1 MNFVKGIIIFV
12 LQFQKK
18 IKLTYS
24 ESIRE
29 APDSIL
35 RTNLHILHVAAYYDS
50 LETFLFV
57 YNFGFDPNIKSSNE
71 FYPLHYACFG
81 GAIEV
86 TSFLCTPEIINVK

>member
-1 MNFVKGIIIFV
+1 MKYDKHHFRKDSVYFHIRNDVY
-12 LQFQKK
+12 QF
-18 IKLTYS
+18 
-24 ESIRE
+24 
-29 APDSIL
+29 
-35 RTNLHILHVAAYYDS
+35 TNLHILHVASYYDS